1 MSHVASIFL
10 ALFIILCSSLIIITL
25 GLIWLITSY
34 YAKKKGYDKASARR
48 TLEQLRNDISL
59 IRSDINDM
67 KAYIAD
73 LTIKAHDE
81 MRLRQSYRTYANI
94 NKTIDKSI

>member
-48 TLEQLRNDISL
+48 TLEQLRNDLSL
-59 IRSDINDM
+59 IKNDINDM

-81 MRLRQSYRTYANI
+81 MRFRQS
-94 NKTIDKSI
+94 

>member
-1 MSHVASIFL
+1 MSHVVGIFL
-10 ALFIILCSSLIIITL
+10 ILFIILCSSLIIITL

-48 TLEQLRNDISL
+48 TLEQLRNDLSL
-59 IRSDINDM
+59 IKNDINDM

-81 MRLRQSYRTYANI
+81 MRFRQS
-94 NKTIDKSI
+94 